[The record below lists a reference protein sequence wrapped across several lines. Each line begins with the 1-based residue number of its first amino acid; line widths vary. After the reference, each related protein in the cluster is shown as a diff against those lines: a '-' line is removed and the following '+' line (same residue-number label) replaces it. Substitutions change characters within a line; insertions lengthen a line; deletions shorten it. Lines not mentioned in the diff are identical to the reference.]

1 MTRKSSSVTIRDVA
15 KHAGVSVA
23 TISRYIN
30 RNAPVSQ
37 EVAER
42 ISQVM
47 MDLSYAPHS
56 AARHLATR
64 RMRTIGLVL
73 HNMHTDFFAPLLSG
87 IESVVS
93 ENQYNLLVA
102 TYKSSSA
109 RRDEQPPVGPHN
121 TDGMLVFADS
131 LSEEQLTQLC
141 RIKFPLV
148 LIHRTPPSQLKIP
161 FVTVENKAATR
172 KMIDHL
178 IDEHARCSIVFLRGP
193 SGQEDSHWRE
203 QGYISS
209 LEAHGLP
216 VDPDLILDGEFDGS
230 IAYGTIKNLL
240 AKDHKP
246 FDAVF
251 AGDDDAAIGVLTAL
265 AEAGIRVPEDV
276 SVAGFDDSRLSPFL
290 SPPISTVR
298 APTCEVGRAATR
310 QLFNLMQDL
319 PVEQEILLPTEII
332 LRRSCGCVRE
342 FIPGSQQE
350 VIPVNIPNTL

>member
-23 TISRYIN
+23 TVSRFIN
-30 RNAPVSQ
+30 QNAPVSQ

-47 MDLSYAPHS
+47 MDLSYTPHA

-73 HNMHTDFFAPLLSG
+73 HNMHTDFFAPLFSG
-87 IESVVS
+87 IEQVVS

-102 TYKSSSA
+102 TYKSSAKNNS
-109 RRDEQPPVGPHN
+109 QPPLGPHN

-141 RIKFPLV
+141 RNKFPLV
-148 LIHRTPPSQLKIP
+148 LIHRTPPSYLKIP

-178 IDEHARCSIVFLRGP
+178 IEDHGRRSIIFMRGP
-193 SGQEDSHWRE
+193 HGQEDSHWRE
-203 QGYISS
+203 QGYISA
-209 LEAHGLP
+209 LEAHGIP
-216 VDPDLILDGEFDGS
+216 VNSRLILDGEFDGS
-230 IAYGTIKNLL
+230 VAYKSIKNMLS
-240 AKDHKP
+240 KNYQP
-246 FDAVF
+246 FDAIF
-251 AGDDDAAIGVLTAL
+251 TGDDDAAIGVLTAL
-265 AEAGIRVPEDV
+265 LEAGLRVPEDV

-290 SPPISTVR
+290 SPSLSTVR
-298 APTCEVGRAATR
+298 APTEVVGRTATQ
-310 QLFNLMQDL
+310 QLFNLLQDE
-319 PVEQEILLPTEII
+319 PVVQETLLPTEII
-332 LRRSCGCVRE
+332 LRRSCGCVHE
-342 FIPGSQQE
+342 SVPAL
-350 VIPVNIPNTL
+350 P